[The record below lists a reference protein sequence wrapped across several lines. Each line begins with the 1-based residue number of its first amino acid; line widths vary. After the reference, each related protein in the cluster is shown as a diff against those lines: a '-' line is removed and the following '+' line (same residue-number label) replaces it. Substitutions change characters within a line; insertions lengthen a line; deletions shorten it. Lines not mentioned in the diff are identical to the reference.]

1 MKRRKEILRK
11 GRKRNGTCMWKQN
24 VTLCRKERKE
34 VGKGPRGKMEAGGN
48 E

>member
-1 MKRRKEILRK
+1 
-11 GRKRNGTCMWKQN
+11 MWKPN

-34 VGKGPRGKMEAGGN
+34 GGKESRGKMEAGGD